1 MAKTESP
8 AQKLNRLRQE
18 REQLLADYKSKK
30 VKAFE
35 IVQEKKRLDRE
46 IKEAERAVRKGT
58 R

>member
-30 VKAFE
+30 AKAFE